1 MKIKLE
7 PGKYVVAV
15 SGGVDSVV
23 LLDMARQLPDVK
35 LIVAHFDHGIR
46 KDSAEDRRFVQ
57 QMAVQHKLP
66 FTFAEG
72 NLGAGASEDQA
83 RRARYAFLEQVRSAS
98 GAQAIILAHHQDDA
112 IETAIINLLR
122 GTGRRGLSS
131 LRDRQGITRPLL
143 HITKRQLQAY
153 ALAHRLEWREDS
165 TNQDVAYLRNYVRHK
180 LLPRF
185 TIAQRK
191 ELLDLISGISE
202 TNQQLDVQLTNY
214 LHTQPSHGVLS
225 RKTFVHLPH
234 SAAREVMASWLRQQG
249 VRGFDSKAL
258 ERLVVAA
265 KTAKPGTFT
274 DALLGYSLRIG
285 KEQLQLEAR

>member
-1 MKIKLE
+1 MNIKLD

-23 LLDMARQLPDVK
+23 LLDMLRQLPDVK

-46 KDSAEDRRFVQ
+46 EDSTEDRRFVQ
-57 QMAVQHKLP
+57 QLARKHNVP

-72 NLGAGASEDQA
+72 KLGPGASEEQA
-83 RRARYAFLEQVRSAS
+83 RRARYEFLQHVRNAA
-98 GAQAIILAHHQDDA
+98 GAHAIVMAHHQDDA

-131 LRDRQGITRPLL
+131 LRERDGLARPLL
-143 HITKRQLQAY
+143 HATKRQLRAY
-153 ALAHRLEWREDS
+153 ALARKLEWREDS
-165 TNQDVAYLRNYVRHK
+165 TNQDLTYLRNYVRHK

-191 ELLDLISGISE
+191 QLIELITTIAE
-202 TNQQLDVQLTNY
+202 TNRQLDSQLVNY
-214 LHTQPSHGVLS
+214 LHVQPTKGVLN

-234 SAAREVMASWLRQQG
+234 AVALEVLASWLRHQG
-249 VRGFDSKAL
+249 IRNFDRKAL

-265 KTAKPGTFT
+265 KTAKPGTT
-274 DALLGYSLRIG
+274 ADVLQGYHLKIGRDSLALLS
-285 KEQLQLEAR
+285 

>member
-1 MKIKLE
+1 MKIQLE
-7 PGKYVVAV
+7 PGRYVVAV

-23 LLDMARQLPDVK
+23 LLDMVRQLPDVK

-46 KDSAEDRRFVQ
+46 EDSAEDRRFVQ
-57 QMAVQHKLP
+57 QMAMQHKLP
-66 FTFAEG
+66 FTFSEG
-72 NLGAGASEDQA
+72 KLGPGASEDQA
-83 RRARYAFLEQVRSAS
+83 RRARYAFLEQVRNA
-98 GAQAIILAHHQDDA
+98 ADARAIILAHHQDDA

-131 LRDRQGITRPLL
+131 LRERQGIARPLL
-143 HITKRQLQAY
+143 HATKRQLRAY
-153 ALAHRLEWREDS
+153 ALARGLEWREDS
-165 TNQDVAYLRNYVRHK
+165 TNQDVAYLRNYVRLK

-185 TIAQRK
+185 TIEQRK
-191 ELLDLISGISE
+191 KLLTLINSMAE
-202 TNQQLDVQLTNY
+202 TNQQLDTQLVNY
-214 LHTQPSHGVLS
+214 LHVQPSRGVLS

-234 SAAREVMASWLRQQG
+234 NVAREVMASWLRHQG

-285 KEQLQLEAR
+285 KDQLQLEAR